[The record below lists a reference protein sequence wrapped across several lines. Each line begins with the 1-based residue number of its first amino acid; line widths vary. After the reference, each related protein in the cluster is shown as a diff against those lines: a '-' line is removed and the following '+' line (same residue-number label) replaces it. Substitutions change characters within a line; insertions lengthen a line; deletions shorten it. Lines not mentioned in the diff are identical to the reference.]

1 MKRLIFGILLI
12 SCGLCF
18 SQNTDESGIAK
29 EIDSLK
35 KIYSEQ
41 QKSIDKLYNELN
53 KEYRTYRKIKREF
66 KKNIFNHQELVID
79 SLDAVIKKNSQRING
94 KLNALT
100 KQTNETKKET
110 NTRISE
116 VDNNLEKNRLY
127 WIIATLATLL
137 LVGLIYRF
145 FKRILQ
151 TKRILNLKF
160 TTPKLHL
167 KKRVSNLTTS

>member
-1 MKRLIFGILLI
+1 MKKLIFGILLL

-66 KKNIFNHQELVID
+66 KKNIFNQQELVVD

-94 KLNALT
+94 KLSALT
-100 KQTNETKKET
+100 KQIEEHN
-110 NTRISE
+110 
-116 VDNNLEKNRLY
+116 
-127 WIIATLATLL
+127 
-137 LVGLIYRF
+137 
-145 FKRILQ
+145 
-151 TKRILNLKF
+151 
-160 TTPKLHL
+160 
-167 KKRVSNLTTS
+167 